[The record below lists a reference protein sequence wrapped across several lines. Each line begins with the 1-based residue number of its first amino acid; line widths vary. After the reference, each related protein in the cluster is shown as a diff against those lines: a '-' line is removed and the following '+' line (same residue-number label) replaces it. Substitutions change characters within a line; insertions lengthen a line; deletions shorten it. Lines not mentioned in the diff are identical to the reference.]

1 MSPHLL
7 VPAPTLATALLPAM
21 SLTWSLQA
29 LLVRHEAYVAEA
41 EKEKA
46 RMAEEIQQ
54 LTTDKKALE
63 AKNASTIEENR
74 NLLDQL
80 ECVNN
85 AVSDSDVHIQSLTAT
100 LQSTQAELHKLNN
113 LASRTDRLERELE
126 QYEREQASLQAA
138 LACKTEGE
146 KAMTLRWQEAE
157 RRLAA
162 FEDQLETIERDAKQE
177 RERHVEMVGRMERQ
191 RVVEQ
196 ELETASGRLRGAAAA
211 KTMARDKHG
220 STVVSHFV
228 KDILQDNANLQLG
241 IVELREMLTTSNDE
255 VERLRDQLGQFCPQ
269 DQLVDYNHPDANR
282 LSTLSLGQEMS
293 RANAQELHVHH
304 HYHAPSDTSSR
315 RQSQTL
321 RRPKKKRQGLTSGI
335 YAPSSA
341 RTPTSS
347 VSGFLPFT
355 PCSTAPSSSGSI
367 MSQTAVTA
375 PAAKNHPYRWSMQSG
390 YTLASSI
397 ASSPPST
404 TYHAPSLFD
413 RGFSDAGMD
422 SSRPTTPDSEM
433 PDSPAYHAV
442 QCKRGSAGY
451 FRNIP
456 ALPNHHGNEDD
467 FPPWDQSSAYPYP
480 EADVDLSTPD
490 HGTILEENEQDLLA
504 TDGTSAHHNSSTLAR
519 FAQDDDTL
527 STSTTTDFQP
537 CPHRRPSH
545 ESLISISGMDI
556 HTLKSRPSQLL
567 TGHSARSFSS
577 QPVVCPTMAH
587 AARPALTPRAASDT
601 SHSLLIGMASDQRH
615 PSTSNKTKA
624 KAKGW
629 IFGRWGSTPT
639 PILTLSTPLA
649 DMKVQKTREAVSTS
663 GPPSPSKI
671 LRPPGINQT
680 GPVSGFGP
688 EPRLPPEP
696 IMTKLDEE
704 ALRESLSEA

>member
-1 MSPHLL
+1 MTTNGHEPFQSNHSGQSSNDG
-7 VPAPTLATALLPAM
+7 TCTASIPDSLPSACCCGQIDCAFLRHTNAAFEALEANLRTAG
-21 SLTWSLQA
+21 SLGQA

-63 AKNASTIEENR
+63 AKNASTIDENR
-74 NLLDQL
+74 SLLDQL

-138 LACKTEGE
+138 LASKTEGE
-146 KAMTLRWQEAE
+146 KAMTMRWQEAE

-255 VERLRDQLGQFCPQ
+255 VERLRDQLAQFCPQ
-269 DQLVDYNHPDANR
+269 DQLADYNDPDANR

-293 RANAQELHVHH
+293 RASAQELHVHH

-321 RRPKKKRQGLTSGI
+321 RRPKKK
-335 YAPSSA
+335 P
-341 RTPTSS
+341 
-347 VSGFLPFT
+347 
-355 PCSTAPSSSGSI
+355 
-367 MSQTAVTA
+367 
-375 PAAKNHPYRWSMQSG
+375 
-390 YTLASSI
+390 
-397 ASSPPST
+397 
-404 TYHAPSLFD
+404 
-413 RGFSDAGMD
+413 
-422 SSRPTTPDSEM
+422 
-433 PDSPAYHAV
+433 
-442 QCKRGSAGY
+442 
-451 FRNIP
+451 
-456 ALPNHHGNEDD
+456 
-467 FPPWDQSSAYPYP
+467 
-480 EADVDLSTPD
+480 
-490 HGTILEENEQDLLA
+490 
-504 TDGTSAHHNSSTLAR
+504 HHNSSTLAR
-519 FAQDDDTL
+519 FAHDDDTP
-527 STSTTTDFQP
+527 STSTTTDFQH
-537 CPHRRPSH
+537 CSHRRMSH

-587 AARPALTPRAASDT
+587 AARPTPIPRAA
-601 SHSLLIGMASDQRH
+601 
-615 PSTSNKTKA
+615 NKTKT
-624 KAKGW
+624 KAGGW

-639 PILTLSTPLA
+639 PTLTISTPLA
-649 DMKVQKTREAVSTS
+649 DMKVPKIREAVSTNGLS
-663 GPPSPSKI
+663 LPSKI
-671 LRPPGINQT
+671 SRTPGINQT
-680 GPVSGFGP
+680 GPICGFGP
-688 EPRLPPEP
+688 EPRLPPDP
-696 IMTKLDEE
+696 VMTKLDEE